1 MCIYA
6 IVMGLNLIPDNL
18 KQLRQ
23 IPDLNRRRI
32 AVPPEVYNLADKNL
46 PYKNKR

>member
-6 IVMGLNLIPDNL
+6 IVMGLTYPDNL